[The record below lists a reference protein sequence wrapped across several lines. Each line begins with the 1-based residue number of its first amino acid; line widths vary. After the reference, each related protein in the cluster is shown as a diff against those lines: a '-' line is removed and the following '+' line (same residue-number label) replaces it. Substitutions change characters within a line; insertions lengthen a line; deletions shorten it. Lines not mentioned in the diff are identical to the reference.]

1 MDTNDDPKIR
11 NSATLVGD
19 HCLIIQP
26 ELSGVS
32 AAPWLSRAVADW
44 FQNNPERR
52 VQAAT
57 TIVEDGTTIA
67 LHLYLE

>member
-1 MDTNDDPKIR
+1 MDNNGDPKIR
-11 NSATLVGD
+11 INATLVGD

-26 ELSGVS
+26 EASGIS
-32 AAPWLSRAVADW
+32 AAPWLSRAIADW
-44 FQNNPERR
+44 FQNNPDRR

-67 LHLYLE
+67 IHLYLS